1 MFKKIASFFTEFN
14 SFRSFCVSSIFAINF
29 LDKTDSTVDST
40 KAVNTLIFHDKKFIE
55 GKNTDVLGFK
65 TSLKESMKTTTK
77 EKAII
82 IGNGGA
88 ARAILYSLITLKYKQ
103 IVICARKRTKS
114 EQLRKDMEKLQFKNS
129 KTVIILKNIENIEEE
144 TEETNLLVNT
154 TPLGMKGYP
163 DIFFSFDKLNKNAL
177 VFDVVY
183 NPLETNL
190 LKQTRKRG
198 NKTINGLRMLLYQA
212 QGGFKAWFH
221 KKPKITK
228 ELENFDIPDLID
240 KLKNR
245 YLEKKYNISNVDSF
259 WLITSSILNKN
270 LDLFNNIS
278 NVKIIDPLDKLLQD
292 KNNFID
298 YLHLTPQ
305 GNNILASEIF
315 KVINKNL

>member
-1 MFKKIASFFTEFN
+1 MRGSKKIKKVAILGYPIRHSLSPKIHNYWLKKNNIFGTYIPIETPLKKLKE
-14 SFRSFCVSSIFAINF
+14 SITRLCKQDYVGANLTIPLKENAINF
-29 LDKTDSTVDST
+29 LDKTDTTVDSI

-88 ARAILYSLITLKYKQ
+88 ARAILYSLVTLKYKQ

-154 TPLGMKGYP
+154 TPLGMKGFP

-228 ELENFDIPDLID
+228 ELENF
-240 KLKNR
+240 LK
-245 YLEKKYNISNVDSF
+245 E
-259 WLITSSILNKN
+259 
-270 LDLFNNIS
+270 
-278 NVKIIDPLDKLLQD
+278 
-292 KNNFID
+292 
-298 YLHLTPQ
+298 
-305 GNNILASEIF
+305 EI
-315 KVINKNL
+315 K